1 MRVLAVI
8 IGFIVTVN
16 GFTFKTSL
24 DESDGEKPIQ
34 KVVRLL
40 KEMQA
45 ELDKEADEDEDMM
58 EKLGC
63 WCHTNEKE
71 KTKAIA
77 DAKNKLTELGASI
90 EEFTAKSAQLK
101 TDIENLKAEV
111 AEKSSGLEE
120 STSIREKESNEF
132 YTSEKDS
139 IQNIE
144 SVKGAVMTL
153 SKTQEG
159 AALPQEALIQVRNVL
174 RKQHAR
180 MFRHK
185 KQGIS
190 LLQKDDDYV
199 DVNALLQESG
209 ESENHAP
216 QSGAI
221 FGILKQMK
229 ESMETDLKTSQSDEE
244 KAKADYK
251 EMYSDKSAEIASAKE
266 LIDAKFTELAE
277 TDEKNALSKQDLE
290 DTTTALDADTKFLE
304 ELVPKCENSQAEY
317 DARNKVRQQE
327 IQAVS
332 ETIGILTDDDA
343 KDLLLKFV
351 QISTSTKLVS
361 TRNRDRAAQLLSEKA
376 KQLHR
381 PQLSALA
388 TSMRNEAFAKVLEN
402 IGNMIAVL
410 KKEQKDEVKQKD
422 FCQKELHENEMQTTE
437 KTNSKE
443 DLEQTIA
450 DLESLSTTGK
460 EEIAALNAEITE
472 MQVEIKRASEIRVKQ
487 NSEFQMTVTDQV
499 ATQKILQKALGRL
512 QQFYGKKAALLQRVA
527 QKYQKSAAAGGV
539 VAMIEGIID
548 ESKDVAAKALTAEN
562 DASATYESFV
572 SNSNEAIKALQAD
585 IVAKTEEMAKAD
597 VGIEKAKG
605 DLAHT
610 EADLLE
616 LASTATELH
625 AQCDFVVKF
634 FDIRQ
639 TKRAEEI
646 EALVSAKAIF
656 EGVKF

>member
-1 MRVLAVI
+1 MLIA
-8 IGFIVTVN
+8 FFVTVN
-16 GFTFKTSL
+16 GFTFKTNL
-24 DESDGEKPIQ
+24 DESNGEKPIQ

-77 DAKNKLTELGASI
+77 DAKNKITELGASI
-90 EEFTAKSAQLK
+90 EEFSAKSAQLK

-111 AEKSSGLEE
+111 AEKSTGLEE

-132 YTSEKDS
+132 YNSEKDS

-159 AALPQEALIQVRNVL
+159 AALPQEALIQVKNVL
-174 RKQHAR
+174 RKQHSR

-185 KQGIS
+185 QQGIS

-199 DVNALLQESG
+199 DINALLQESG
-209 ESENHAP
+209 EAEHQAP

-229 ESMETDLKTSQSDEE
+229 ESMETDLKTSQDDEA

-251 EMYSDKSAEIASAKE
+251 AMYADKSDEISSAKE
-266 LIDAKFTELAE
+266 LIDAKFVELAE
-277 TDEKNALSKQDLE
+277 TDEKNALSKKDLE
-290 DTTTALDADTKFLE
+290 DTSAALDADTKFLA

-317 DARNKVRQQE
+317 DARKKVRMEE
-327 IQAVS
+327 IGAVS

-351 QISTSTKLVS
+351 QTSSSTKVVS
-361 TRNRDRAAQLLSEKA
+361 TRNRDRAAQMLSQKA
-376 KQLHR
+376 KQLRR

-388 TSMRNEAFAKVLEN
+388 ISMRNDAFAKVLEN
-402 IGNMIAVL
+402 IGNMITVL
-410 KKEQKDEVKQKD
+410 KKEQKDEVAQKD
-422 FCQKELHENEMQTTE
+422 FCQKELHENEMQTTA
-437 KTNSKE
+437 KTNDKE
-443 DLEQTIA
+443 DLTQTVA
-450 DLESLSTTGK
+450 DLQSLSTTGK
-460 EEIAALNAEITE
+460 EDIAAMNAEITE
-472 MQVEIKRASEIRVKQ
+472 MQVEIKRASEIRIKE
-487 NSEFQMTVTDQV
+487 NAEFQMTVTDQV
-499 ATQKILQKALGRL
+499 ATQKILAKALAKL
-512 QQFYGKKAALLQRVA
+512 QSFYGKKAALLQRVVER
-527 QKYQKSAAAGGV
+527 YQKSAAAGGV

-548 ESKDVAAKALTAEN
+548 ESKDVAAKALKAEN
-562 DASATYESFV
+562 DSSANYESFV
-572 SNSNEAIKALQAD
+572 TNSNAAIKALQKD

-610 EADLLE
+610 EKDLVA
-616 LASTATELH
+616 LAESATELH
-625 AQCDFVVKF
+625 ASCDFVVKF

-639 TKRAEEI
+639 TKRSEEI